1 MAGLGDIGLGTVGV
15 RQAPGNDLLT
25 GVGAARQLAPA
36 EQRQVARLRQRD
48 REVRQHEQAHL
59 AAAGPYARGRA
70 NFSYTVG
77 PDGKR
82 YATGG
87 EVEIDVSPA
96 ATPEATVRKMRAV
109 KRAAVAPGNPSPQDR
124 AVYAEAARLEV
135 EAQRE
140 ATQQRPGF
148 DPLRPE
154 ALGRDAALV
163 QGTGP
168 GLPGIIQEA
177 FRPSAEAV
185 AQLYRG
191 LVAGAMPSVGAAVDV
206 AV

>member
-1 MAGLGDIGLGTVGV
+1 MAGLGDIGLGAVGGV
-15 RQAPGNDLLT
+15 RQAPVNDPLS
-25 GVGAARQLAPA
+25 GAARQLAPA
-36 EQRQVARLRQRD
+36 EQRQVERLRQRD

-109 KRAAVAPGNPSPQDR
+109 KRAAVAPGDPSPQDR
-124 AVYAEAARLEV
+124 AVYAEAARLEI

-140 ATQQRPGF
+140 AAQQRPEF
-148 DPLRPE
+148 DPLRPD
-154 ALGRDAALV
+154 ALGQDAALV
-163 QGTGP
+163 QGSGP
-168 GLPGIIQEA
+168 GLPGLIQEA